1 MLRAII
7 FDFDG
12 VIVDSHP
19 AHKKAW
25 NALFSS
31 LGRNISDDE
40 LQFVVEG
47 HKREVI
53 LRHFLGELSA
63 EQVRQYGRQKEAL
76 LLNLAAEIRLVPGL
90 QRFFTQL
97 DAMNLSRG
105 LATSGSRRRV
115 EPVLKQFNMDRKFQA
130 VVTGEDV
137 LRGKPDPAIFILAAE
152 RMRMR
157 PSEVLVCEDAANGVQ
172 GAKAAGMKCL
182 AIAANGRGPLLAK
195 AGADKVVPDFTQVS
209 LDELQRLFF

>member
-25 NALFSS
+25 NALFCS

-90 QRFFTQL
+90 QRFFAQL

-115 EPVLKQFNMDRKFQA
+115 EPVLKQFTMDRKFQA

-152 RMRMR
+152 RMRMK
-157 PSEVLVCEDAANGVQ
+157 PSEVLVCEDAVNGVQ

-182 AIAANGRGPLLAK
+182 A
-195 AGADKVVPDFTQVS
+195 
-209 LDELQRLFF
+209 